1 MKLSKKELFVLSSF
15 IEYTTLEQKVSP
27 LNIEG
32 MKVMSK
38 LYSKIGANLLN
49 INAKDIY
56 QGCEDNLLKTVKYSK

>member
-49 INAKDIY
+49 INAK
-56 QGCEDNLLKTVKYSK
+56 NFV